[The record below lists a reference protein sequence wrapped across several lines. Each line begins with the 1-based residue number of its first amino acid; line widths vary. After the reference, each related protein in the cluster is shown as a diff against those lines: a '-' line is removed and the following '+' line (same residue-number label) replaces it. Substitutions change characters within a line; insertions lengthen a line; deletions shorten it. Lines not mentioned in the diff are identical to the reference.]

1 MIDILSNLGY
11 FFLQSVLLIFMVMEK
26 QELLRELRFEV
37 ARVVDTYST
46 KDIEEVNITEE
57 SDLEND
63 LGLDSLD
70 VVILAMDLERKYQFN
85 LKDEETRNWHTVGDV
100 LKTLMMY
107 VS

>member
-1 MIDILSNLGY
+1 MIDILSNLRY

-26 QELLRELRFEV
+26 QELLRELKFEV

-57 SDLEND
+57 SDLVD

-70 VVILAMDLERKYQFN
+70 VVILAMELERKYQFN

-100 LKTLMMY
+100 LKTLMIY

>member
-1 MIDILSNLGY
+1 MIDILSNLRY

-26 QELLRELRFEV
+26 QELLRELKFEV

-57 SDLEND
+57 SDLVD

-70 VVILAMDLERKYQFN
+70 VVILAMELERKYQFN

-100 LKTLMMY
+100 LKTLMIY
-107 VS
+107 VP